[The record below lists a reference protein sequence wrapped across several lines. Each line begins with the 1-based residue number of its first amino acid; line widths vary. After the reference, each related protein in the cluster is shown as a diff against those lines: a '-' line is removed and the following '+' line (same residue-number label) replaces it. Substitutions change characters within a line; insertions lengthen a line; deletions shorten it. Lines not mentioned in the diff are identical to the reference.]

1 MEEYTG
7 TWCGWC
13 PRGIVGLQLVNETY
27 GDRVQTIAVHYDDP
41 METSVYYSLLPGSFP
56 NATVNRGEDT
66 GIADEALNDK
76 GQTRDGKWYNLN
88 GQRLSTPP
96 AKGMYIHMGK
106 KVMRAGR

>member
-1 MEEYTG
+1 M
-7 TWCGWC
+7 
-13 PRGIVGLQLVNETY
+13 TY
-27 GDRVQTIAVHYDDP
+27 AAGKALIGDYQP
-41 METSVYYSLLPGSFP
+41 
-56 NATVNRGEDT
+56 GEDT